1 MGLISRLMSPHSARV
16 GKALASSELALCFYL
31 CQNCHSVLIYLIFH
45 CGYHDHT
52 VCFVPYRLS
61 SRLTEIFVG
70 TGKSL
75 CTHTKSSGEGQGGWD
90 TVLQVC
96 AQAERVTAI
105 LLLECCTTR
114 VIGTLE
120 YGCSLLEQTDG
131 RIALHGV
138 SDGAHP
144 YSLLCQI
151 CQDQRTGSRGVGRQ
165 VGECNTFLGG
175 R

>member
-1 MGLISRLMSPHSARV
+1 MCISLSSLGLRRKVYIDHINKSTQWDPPFCPALAMRKQVGLISRLMSPHSARV

-96 AQAERVTAI
+96 AQAERVSDRSTASYSRVTVI
-105 LLLECCTTR
+105 MLLECCTYT
-114 VIGTLE
+114 
-120 YGCSLLEQTDG
+120 SN
-131 RIALHGV
+131 
-138 SDGAHP
+138 
-144 YSLLCQI
+144 
-151 CQDQRTGSRGVGRQ
+151 
-165 VGECNTFLGG
+165 CNT
-175 R
+175 